1 MKTRVRMITIKEKKK
16 NQQHNKTKT
25 KNKKKKTKR
34 KNKDEDILTHIQSYC
49 GLIDVQISI
58 SHVVLSVV
66 QNKGERVTRLVEIV
80 I

>member
-1 MKTRVRMITIKEKKK
+1 MDENESENEKNKRKEEKPAT
-16 NQQHNKTKT
+16 QQK
-25 KNKKKKTKR
+25 KNKKKKQQ
-34 KNKDEDILTHIQSYC
+34 DEDILTHIQSYC